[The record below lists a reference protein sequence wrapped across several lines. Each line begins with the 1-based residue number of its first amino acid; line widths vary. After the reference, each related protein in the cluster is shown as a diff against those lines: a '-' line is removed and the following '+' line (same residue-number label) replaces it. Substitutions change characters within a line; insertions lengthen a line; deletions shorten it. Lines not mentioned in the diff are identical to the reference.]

1 MVGFGGDTDPEDSM
15 TVTELER
22 EVRALKIYSALSTIV
37 VIVVCVATQMSAQ
50 AKKPRF
56 AELDVERLNIVEADG
71 RLALVLANTH
81 RLPGPMIAGK
91 ELAKELSAGR
101 IGSAGMLF
109 VDAQGNEVGGLTYSA
124 AIKDRGAYS
133 AEAGFTFDQH
143 NQDQVVGI
151 EYFDDGAARGYGLS
165 VWDRPTKV
173 SIAEMLDAAKGIQDR
188 EARHARF
195 AELLKA
201 RGDRG
206 GARRVFL
213 GSQDRTAAL
222 RLADAE
228 GRERIRLYVDATNH
242 PRLEFLDETGRVT
255 YAMPG
260 PER

>member
-1 MVGFGGDTDPEDSM
+1 M
-15 TVTELER
+15 TVAELER
-22 EVRALKIYSALSTIV
+22 EVRALKMYSAVSTALIV
-37 VIVVCVATQMSAQ
+37 VVAVTTQMTAQ
-50 AKKPRF
+50 AKKPHF
-56 AELDVERLNIVEADG
+56 AELDVERLNVVESDG
-71 RLALVLANTH
+71 RLALVIANTH

-124 AIKDRGAYS
+124 ALHDRGAYA
-133 AEAGFTFDQH
+133 AESGFTFDQH

-151 EYFDDGAARGYGLS
+151 EYSDDGATRSYGLS

-173 SIAEMLDAAKGIQDR
+173 SMAEMLDAAKGAPDR
-188 EARHARF
+188 AARHAKF

-201 RGDRG
+201 RGDSG

-213 GSQDRTAAL
+213 GSRDRTAAL

-228 GRERIRLYVDATNH
+228 GRERIRIYVDESNR

-255 YAMPG
+255 LAI
-260 PER
+260 PESSR